1 MALKKTKLLNV
12 VTVSGIS
19 TVGILTV
26 GTTPIAS
33 GVGIASTT
41 YIRAVVLHSTAPIGT
56 CKASIFLEP
65 DITPP
70 FSGVGNT
77 SNRIVSVDL
86 NSGETFS
93 YETPYPIVM
102 TGSDCL
108 VVSVTGSPTFNSGVE
123 YSGIGSDVN
132 VLVLGDTV

>member
-26 GTTPIAS
+26 GTSPLAS

-41 YIRAVVLHSTAPIGT
+41 YIRSVVLHSTSIST

-65 DITPP
+65 DTTPP
-70 FSGVGNT
+70 FSGVANT
-77 SNRIVSVDL
+77 SRRILSVDM
-86 NSGETFS
+86 NPGETFS
-93 YETPYPIVM
+93 YDTPYPIVM
-102 TGSDCL
+102 SGSDCL
-108 VVSVTGSPTFNSGVE
+108 VVSVTETAG

-132 VLVLGDTV
+132 VLLLGDSA

>member
-12 VTVSGIS
+12 VSVSGIS

-26 GTTPIAS
+26 GTTPVAS

-41 YIRAVVLHSTAPIGT
+41 YIRAVVLHSTSPIGT
-56 CKASIFLEP
+56 CKASVFLEP
-65 DITPP
+65 DTTPP
-70 FSGVGNT
+70 FTGVANT
-77 SNRIVSVDL
+77 SNRILSVDI

-108 VVSVTGSPTFNSGVE
+108 VVSVTGSPSFNSGVE
-123 YSGIGSDVN
+123 YSGIGSAVN
-132 VLVLGDTV
+132 VLLLGDTV